1 MRIQSEESQ
10 STTTLSF
17 KEPSHLDLPFNGVMT
32 MLTMLVLMTIT
43 RKDIAEDGE
52 QAKEGE
58 EALQEGE
65 EGSDEGGG
73 AQSWG
78 YGAGLFYDLLSFSFA
93 PFLFRAFAFAP
104 MTKGSELRSFSEWKK
119 LKSPLKSKSPLYL
132 LVCRVH
138 TLFGN
143 VSAVFLYF
151 PDSFPQIGLLYQ
163 TCKNR
168 NQCCLQYLDEYY
180 AGE

>member
-10 STTTLSF
+10 STTTLSI

-32 MLTMLVLMTIT
+32 MLTMLVLMMIT
-43 RKDIAEDGE
+43 RKNIADDGE

-119 LKSPLKSKSPLYL
+119 LKPPLKSKSPLYL
-132 LVCRVH
+132 LVCRV
-138 TLFGN
+138 LSLEILGN
-143 VSAVFLYF
+143 VPLIFPAVFLKWDFCTY
-151 PDSFPQIGLLYQ
+151 
-163 TCKNR
+163 
-168 NQCCLQYLDEYY
+168 CCLQYLDEYY

>member
-32 MLTMLVLMTIT
+32 MLVLMMIT
-43 RKDIAEDGE
+43 RKNIADDGE

-119 LKSPLKSKSPLYL
+119 LKPPLKSKSPLYL
-132 LVCRVH
+132 LVCRV
-138 TLFGN
+138 LSLEMFGQC
-143 VSAVFLYF
+143 SFIF
-151 PDSFPQIGLLYQ
+151 PGSFPQMGLLY
-163 TCKNR
+163 
-168 NQCCLQYLDEYY
+168 LLLSSIS
-180 AGE
+180 